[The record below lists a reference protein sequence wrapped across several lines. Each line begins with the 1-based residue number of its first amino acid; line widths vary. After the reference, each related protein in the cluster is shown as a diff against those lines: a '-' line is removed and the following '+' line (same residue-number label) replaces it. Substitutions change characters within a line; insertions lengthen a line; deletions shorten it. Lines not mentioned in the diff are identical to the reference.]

1 MERTDTRMQYKL
13 FAVCTQVAEVGV
25 FVAAAAALA
34 VGMLG
39 LR

>member
-1 MERTDTRMQYKL
+1 MQSKM
-13 FAVCTQVAEVGV
+13 FSVCTQVAEVGV
-25 FVAAAAALA
+25 FFAAAAALA

>member
-1 MERTDTRMQYKL
+1 MYMQGKFVVVVCSHVMEL
-13 FAVCTQVAEVGV
+13 GV
-25 FVAAAAALA
+25 FAAAAAALA

>member
-1 MERTDTRMQYKL
+1 MKSAVVV
-13 FAVCTQVAEVGV
+13 AVCSQVVEVGV
-25 FVAAAAALA
+25 FVAAAAALM

>member
-1 MERTDTRMQYKL
+1 MQSKV
-13 FAVCTQVAEVGV
+13 FSVCTQVAEVGV